1 MDRKILKNP
10 IWTNHVKLNE
20 KLISFVQ
27 KWKVKDYIFSEDSFS
42 TSKQHLAANAHA
54 CLCDSLFL
62 YAVSLQN
69 VGDYSS
75 LRLLSNTFS
84 FMTPT
89 DTCTNLNIL
98 QNTKVLHKWRISFK
112 FHILVMKTFLTI
124 PPPQMAMN
132 EWDTFFSFI
141 LKYLIFFLLIGTI
154 CIIGGFV
161 ICQCLTRFTKNYFKH
176 LF

>member
-1 MDRKILKNP
+1 MDRKIPKNP

-54 CLCDSLFL
+54 CLCDSLYL

-124 PPPQMAMN
+124 PPPPNGN
-132 EWDTFFSFI
+132 EWMRH
-141 LKYLIFFLLIGTI
+141 FFLLYFEIFNI
-154 CIIGGFV
+154 LSV
-161 ICQCLTRFTKNYFKH
+161 DWNYMYHRWFCDLSVSDEIYEK